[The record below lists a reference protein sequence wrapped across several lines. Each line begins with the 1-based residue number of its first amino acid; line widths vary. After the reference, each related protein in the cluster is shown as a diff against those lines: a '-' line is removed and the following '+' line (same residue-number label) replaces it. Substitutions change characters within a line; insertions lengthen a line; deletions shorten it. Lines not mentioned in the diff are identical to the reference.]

1 MPDFGLIMYL
11 GWIVLLWL
19 VIRCLVPEARSIML
33 YGW

>member
-19 VIRCLVPEARSIML
+19 VIRCAVPVIGLSFS
-33 YGW
+33 